1 LVPAPDAVIVDSSGL
16 SEDEVLRRVEEL
28 VEKKL

>member
-1 LVPAPDAVIVDSSGL
+1 MIDSTTL

-28 VEKKL
+28 VQQKLAK

>member
-1 LVPAPDAVIVDSSGL
+1 VVVDSSRL